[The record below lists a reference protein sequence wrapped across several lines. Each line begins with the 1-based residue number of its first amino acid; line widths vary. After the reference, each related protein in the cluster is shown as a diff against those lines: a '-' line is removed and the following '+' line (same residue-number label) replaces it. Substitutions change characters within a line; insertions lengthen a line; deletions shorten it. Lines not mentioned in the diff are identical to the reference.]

1 MMKRWD
7 PPETSNA
14 SRTSTSRRCLVARNR
29 IRSHSPVSVAPSVR
43 TPDERTT
50 TRVTMASSHDR
61 DDLVGGSYV
70 GWACARAD
78 WTTDAKSPI
87 SPDQVESF
95 DRRGRVAE

>member
-1 MMKRWD
+1 
-7 PPETSNA
+7 
-14 SRTSTSRRCLVARNR
+14 
-29 IRSHSPVSVAPSVR
+29 
-43 TPDERTT
+43 
-50 TRVTMASSHDR
+50 MASSHDW